1 MKKISALFI
10 FLFLLTSIFSS
21 VHAAEKALFMWL
33 NIISLEG
40 AYMQMKK
47 ISALFLSLFL
57 FTSVFSSVHAAGETL
72 SIWLNGEQI
81 QFSKFEPIIDND
93 VTLQIHLWEKIG
105 PLL

>member
-57 FTSVFSSVHAAGETL
+57 LTSVFSSVHAAEETL

-81 QFSKFEPIIDND
+81 QFSKFEPIIDNE
-93 VTLQIHLWEKIG
+93 HRR
-105 PLL
+105 LLKTAIR